1 MCRTLNSDIV
11 TQSNALSN
19 QLSTHDTDIKSLL
32 NNRGCVKSIHR
43 GTKDRFTLGPNDTT
57 RIDITNV
64 NLDKSILL
72 LDYKIGGDGCIIF
85 NLLSNAIVIK
95 NPNTNQTSTA
105 WISGLSYQVVE
116 FY

>member
-1 MCRTLNSDIV
+1 M
-11 TQSNALSN
+11 
-19 QLSTHDTDIKSLL
+19 DIKSLL
-32 NNRGCVKSIHR
+32 NNRGCVKSIQR
-43 GTKDRFTLGPNDTT
+43 GSKESFALDTMETT

-72 LDYKIGGDGCIIF
+72 LDYKLEGDGWIIF

-95 NPNTNQTSTA
+95 NPNTSQTSST
-105 WISGLSYQVVE
+105 WVSGLSYQVVE

>member
-1 MCRTLNSDIV
+1 M
-11 TQSNALSN
+11 
-19 QLSTHDTDIKSLL
+19 
-32 NNRGCVKSIHR
+32 NNRGCVKSIQR

-72 LDYKIGGDGCIIF
+72 LDYNISGSGSFIF

-95 NPNTNQTSTA
+95 NPYTDPTTKTYVY
-105 WISGLSYQVVE
+105 GLTYQVVE

>member
-1 MCRTLNSDIV
+1 M
-11 TQSNALSN
+11 
-19 QLSTHDTDIKSLL
+19 
-32 NNRGCVKSIHR
+32 NNRGCVKSVQR
-43 GTKDRFTLGPNDTT
+43 GTMDHRILGPNDTT

-72 LDYKIGGDGCIIF
+72 LDYKLEGDGWIIF

-95 NPNTNQTSTA
+95 NPNTDPTSKT
-105 WISGLSYQVVE
+105 WVSGLSYQVVE